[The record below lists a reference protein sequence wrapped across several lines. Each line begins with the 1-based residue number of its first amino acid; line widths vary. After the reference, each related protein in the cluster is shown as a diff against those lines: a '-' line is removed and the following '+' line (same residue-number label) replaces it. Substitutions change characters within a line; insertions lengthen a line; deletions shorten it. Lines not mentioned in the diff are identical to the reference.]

1 MKDIDKTYDK
11 YAPGTLYSTERDE
24 FLYPEKEGKTESETE
39 KGGVV
44 CNAKF
49 VRVRSTPKIDS
60 DNVVTR
66 VPEGTDVRILEKLPN
81 FYKVSLPG
89 YHDRKLY
96 ISSSFVKEV

>member
-11 YAPGTLYSTERDE
+11 YGPGTLYSTERDE
-24 FLYPEKEGKTESETE
+24 FLYPEKEGKTESETV

-49 VRVRSTPKIDS
+49 VRVRSAPKIHP

-66 VPEGTDVRILEKLPN
+66 VPEGTEVKILEKLPN
-81 FYKVSLPG
+81 FYRISLSG
-89 YHDRKLY
+89 YHDKKLY